1 MRIATVVFWV
11 SLLVSANAVAAPR
24 PNVPPEVLNLY
35 KSYPVIELVTMGVG
49 ALAWERH
56 GHIALCVREQ
66 DHAQDRCYNYGIGD
80 FHHPIAMASGFFR
93 GANSFWV
100 GKMDPQ
106 EMLSIY
112 RYADRT
118 IWFQPLPLTA
128 EQKQKVIDKLENDI
142 LEEHKYYAYDHFAD
156 NCTTRIRDILDNATG
171 GQLSSMTEP
180 TDGKTFRDLARDGFY
195 GMRLFLLITDVQMGR
210 STDRVPTYWERMFL
224 PEYLRE
230 AVAKRWGIQPIPV
243 FTRTECE
250 QIAPGDELAE
260 TGCKER
266 GAPYVDG
273 PSGRVLF
280 ALFILLATAS
290 AWATK
295 LWGRF
300 QRTGLAIAILP
311 PILLGLVMWFLAI
324 LSPLPYVRG
333 NETCLVFFP
342 FDLLVLLPILSPAR
356 KRRYARGRVAMLAL
370 IAALHVVGLIKQPL
384 FAPILWPLIPL
395 LVVGFWRPE
404 WSKAAVETKT
414 PDAKPAKKPSMR
426 KNRGGK
432 RS

>member
-1 MRIATVVFWV
+1 
-11 SLLVSANAVAAPR
+11 
-24 PNVPPEVLNLY
+24 
-35 KSYPVIELVTMGVG
+35 
-49 ALAWERH
+49 
-56 GHIALCVREQ
+56 
-66 DHAQDRCYNYGIGD
+66 
-80 FHHPIAMASGFFR
+80 MASGFFR

-100 GKMDPQ
+100 GKMDPDD
-106 EMLSIY
+106 MLSIY

-118 IWFQPLPLTA
+118 IWVQPLPLTP
-128 EQKQKVIDKLENDI
+128 EQKKQVIDKLEDDI

-156 NCTTRIRDILDNATG
+156 NCTTRIRDILDHATG
-171 GQLSSMTEP
+171 GALSSMKEP
-180 TDGKTFRDLARDGFY
+180 SDGRTFRDLARDGFY
-195 GMRLFLLITDVQMGR
+195 GMRLALLITDVQMGR

-224 PEYLRE
+224 PQYLRE
-230 AVAKRWGIQPIPV
+230 AAAKRWGIAPIPIYE
-243 FTRTECE
+243 RREC
-250 QIAPGDELAE
+250 QNVDPNDELAAK
-260 TGCKER
+260 GCVER

-311 PILLGLVMWFLAI
+311 PIILGLVMWFLAI
-324 LSPLPYVRG
+324 ISPLPYVRG

-356 KRRYARGRVAMLAL
+356 KRVYARGRVVMLAL
-370 IAALHVVGLIKQPL
+370 VAALHLVGVLHQPL
-384 FAPILWPLIPL
+384 MSPILWPLIPL
-395 LVVGFWRPE
+395 AVVGFWRPE
-404 WSKAAVETKT
+404 WSAKAIAKAETEA
-414 PDAKPAKKPSMR
+414 PPAKKPGTR